1 MLEVACKK
9 SSKILV
15 VLLSAADTPVLK
27 LGKIVFS
34 CTLEVI
40 KGQMICFDQKYVSRS
55 DVSHFPLEAL
65 EATSKS
71 ATFPFLPSAPTT
83 SDGCS
88 DSGCCVSLGPGGR
101 VMRSGTASPPTVDIY
116 STSEK

>member
-55 DVSHFPLEAL
+55 DVSHFPSEAL

-71 ATFPFLPSAPTT
+71 ATLPFLPSAQPPVMGVQIVAAA
-83 SDGCS
+83 SAW
-88 DSGCCVSLGPGGR
+88 VLEGG
-101 VMRSGTASPPTVDIY
+101 
-116 STSEK
+116 